1 MWSFVKAASWIHPC
15 CLAHDVFFDYE
26 HLNKDLDEELD
37 ECPPP
42 RDLRCRFCCGRAS
55 CCPQNDWE
63 RSVDLKGMAGCNFY
77 ILRTASINAC
87 YYRRII
93 MLKLLFHDWYAC
105 IIYLFLVSVSVSV
118 SVSVLLLLLLWLLLL
133 LLLLLVVVVVVVAA
147 VLLVVAAAVVVVIM
161 CSKCMGR
168 HYMTIQVRC
177 VCCWNED
184 IVW

>member
-1 MWSFVKAASWIHPC
+1 MICDVKFRESCLLDSPVLPC
-15 CLAHDVFFDYE
+15 TWCFFWLRTSQQRPWWRVGWMSSATRPE
-26 HLNKDLDEELD
+26 MPLLLRESELLSS
-37 ECPPP
+37 E
-42 RDLRCRFCCGRAS
+42 RLGKVCRF
-55 CCPQNDWE
+55 
-63 RSVDLKGMAGCNFY
+63 KGMAGCNFY
-77 ILRTASINAC
+77 ILRTASNNAC

-105 IIYLFLVSVSVSV
+105 IIYLFLVSVSV
-118 SVSVLLLLLLWLLLL
+118 LLLLLLV
-133 LLLLLVVVVVVVAA
+133 VVVVVVVAA

-168 HYMTIQVRC
+168 DYMTIQVRC